1 LIPELAKWLVE
12 QGKVSPGGMD
22 DALQHREL
30 YGGGLDTALLEL
42 GLCQEQTLIEALCAV
57 YRLPPVTPEL
67 LAGRDARVLN
77 LFPPRLA
84 EKYRLVPVRVAGRA
98 LQVLVC
104 ERPHPLVQEEISFLL
119 SLEVKPFLVTEAR
132 LMGFLNQWCGVSLA
146 ARYQTLLEKLG
157 PLFREPEPQ
166 PESAP
171 VPALEVSEEQVEKLQ
186 QTLEEKAAE
195 QSRPPPVPAERFSL
209 GAALQEL
216 ERAQERDRV
225 VELLLR
231 FAGQVSPFLALMVVR
246 SGFIMGWDGLGSE
259 EEVARIKRFRLP
271 FGMASILST
280 VVLSRSVYLGPVSPS
295 VGNNEMLQAL
305 GRKRPH
311 TVFVIPIT
319 IGNHLV
325 ALLYGDAQDRPLSAD
340 RLSELV
346 TFCSRLSDTFR
357 RLIVKRKQE
366 TRPLYYPAAS
376 IPEPAEPPAMP
387 MVAPEPAARPV
398 VETPVVIE
406 PLEMKA
412 AVAQPPSAEP
422 QAPAPTPSAG
432 ASPAPAVE
440 EPLAPPAEEPPAL
453 VAEEPPPAPSA
464 TPAASADAATPPATS
479 QLEAAVAVEQPPPQP
494 AAFADAPAPR
504 IEAPPPG
511 RAAFPAP
518 AAPEIPARP
527 QASQISLPHV
537 DRLAEQLTS
546 PNLEVASLA
555 ADALVAIG
563 HEALPHIMKRFP
575 GRLLLDP
582 RTNRERQPPLAEHSQ
597 LLRCLLELGGEQTA
611 RAVAER
617 LTDPQPQ
624 VRYYAVRF
632 LGEVTL
638 PALVPRISRLLT
650 DSDLWVRLAAVDTLQ
665 QYRRSDEFERLL
677 AALRRQLEEGTAEV
691 QALSAALLGN
701 FKDRQAVPLL
711 AERVKARDKMLA
723 RAAREALI
731 YITKQDLGSSTRKW
745 LSWWQTHRK
754 ESRLLWLIRG
764 LESDNRDIRFTAARE
779 LQQIT
784 GEYFGYLFDSDRRA
798 RRQAVER
805 WQQWWKQEGQFLQIN
820 D

>member
-12 QGKVSPGGMD
+12 QGKVSPGSMD

-42 GLCQEQTLIEALCAV
+42 GLCQEQTLSEALCAV

-132 LMGFLNQWCGVSLA
+132 LMGFLNQWCGVALA

-157 PLFREPEPQ
+157 PLFREPEPP

-171 VPALEVSEEQVEKLQ
+171 AQPLEVSEEQVEKLQ
-186 QTLEEKAAE
+186 QSLEQKASE
-195 QSRPPPVPAERFSL
+195 QSRPPPAPAERLPL
-209 GAALQEL
+209 GAALEQL
-216 ERAQERDRV
+216 ERAGERDEV

-231 FAGQVSPFLALMVVR
+231 FAGQVSPFLALLVVR
-246 SGFIMGWDGLGSE
+246 GGFIMGWDGLGSE

-325 ALLYGDAQDRPLSAD
+325 ALLYGDAREKPLSAD

-346 TFCSRLSDTFR
+346 TFCSRLSEAFR
-357 RLIVKRKQE
+357 RLIIRRKQE
-366 TRPLYYPAAS
+366 ARPLYYPAAGL
-376 IPEPAEPPAMP
+376 PAPAEPPAP
-387 MVAPEPAARPV
+387 QPAASEPPPRLV

-406 PLEMKA
+406 PLELKA
-412 AVAQPPSAEP
+412 AAAQPPAPSEP
-422 QAPAPTPSAG
+422 VTPQPTAAGPEAPAPG
-432 ASPAPAVE
+432 AP
-440 EPLAPPAEEPPAL
+440 
-453 VAEEPPPAPSA
+453 EPPPAS
-464 TPAASADAATPPATS
+464 TPEADAG
-479 QLEAAVAVEQPPPQP
+479 EAAYGLQATLQVAEPASSKPQP
-494 AAFADAPAPR
+494 ATPADAPAAR
-504 IEAPPPG
+504 METPPPA
-511 RAAFPAP
+511 RAAFPDSVV
-518 AAPEIPARP
+518 PEIPPRP

-537 DRLAEQLTS
+537 ERLAEQLTS
-546 PNLEVASLA
+546 ANLEVASLA

-563 HEALPHIMKRFP
+563 PEALPHIMKRFP

-597 LLRCLLELGGEQTA
+597 LLRCLLELGGEQAA
-611 RAVAER
+611 RAVAEK
-617 LTDPQPQ
+617 LADPQPQ

-638 PALVPRISRLLT
+638 PALVPRISHLLT

-665 QYRRSDEFERLL
+665 QYRRSEEFERLL

-701 FKDRQAVPLL
+701 FKDRQAIPLL

-731 YITKQDLGSSTRKW
+731 YITKQDFGGSTRKW
-745 LSWWQTHRK
+745 LSWWQAHRK
-754 ESRLLWLIRG
+754 ESRVLWLIRG
-764 LESDNRDIRFTAARE
+764 LESSNRDIRFTAARE